1 MLFSQRASSFSG
13 RVDNVFLL
21 TLIVSAIV
29 LFGITSLMVYFVI
42 RYSRRRHP
50 QPVNVSES
58 TPLEI
63 SWTLA
68 TTVLFL
74 AMFVYGWTNYEYM
87 RNAPRDAMV
96 IDVTAR
102 QWSWSFKY
110 PNGKV
115 TPDLYLALGRPVKV
129 LLRSA
134 DVVHGFYIPEF
145 RVKQDVVPGTV
156 NFAWFTPELLGTFD
170 LECTVICGPG
180 HAHML
185 AKVYVAPESTFK
197 QWYFGPPDAPP
208 PNAATDRSA
217 N

>member
-1 MLFSQRASSFSG
+1 MIFSQPASSFSG
-13 RVDNVFLL
+13 RVDNVFLF
-21 TLIVSAIV
+21 TLV
-29 LFGITSLMVYFVI
+29 LSVVFLVGITATMIYFVW
-42 RYSRRRHP
+42 RYSRHRHP
-50 QPVNVSES
+50 QPENVAEN
-58 TPLEI
+58 TALEI
-63 SWTLA
+63 TWTVIPTL
-68 TTVLFL
+68 LFL
-74 AMFVYGWTNYEYM
+74 AMFLYGWTNYEYM

-115 TPDLYLALGRPVKV
+115 TPDLYLALGRPAKV

-145 RVKQDVVPGTV
+145 RVKQDVVPGVT

-185 AKVYVAPESTFK
+185 AKVYVAPEAAFK